1 MKPPRKTTPPP
12 ALKKPSGQ
20 RASRRSHTVAPPL
33 HGIVPPLV
41 TPLLDRDKLDVA
53 GFERLIERLVNG
65 RVNGL
70 FILGTSGEA
79 PSLSY
84 RLRREVIT
92 RACRIVS
99 GRLPILVGITDTAF
113 VESVHLARFAADA
126 GAQYLVTSTPYYFP
140 TGQPELLEYIERL
153 VPELPL
159 PLFLYNMPMMTKTQF
174 ELDTLRR
181 LAQIEKIVGLKDSS
195 GDIKYFSDALKLAAV
210 RPDWSFFIGP
220 EHLLV
225 EAVKRGGH
233 GGVNGGAQIHPAL
246 LVELY
251 EAAAARNWKRVAE
264 LQPHLLQLG
273 KIYQVGRHASAV
285 IKGMKC
291 ALSLLGVCSDLMA
304 EPFSPFHKPERN
316 RVRAVLE
323 SLDLPV
329 KNP

>member
-1 MKPPRKTTPPP
+1 
-12 ALKKPSGQ
+12 
-20 RASRRSHTVAPPL
+20 
-33 HGIVPPLV
+33 
-41 TPLLDRDKLDVA
+41 LLERDKLDVA
-53 GFERLIERLVNG
+53 GLERLIERLIGG
-65 RVNGL
+65 RVHGL

-84 RLRREVIT
+84 RLRREVIQRT
-92 RACRIVS
+92 CRIVR

-113 VESVHLARFAADA
+113 VESVQLANFAADA
-126 GAQYLVTSTPYYFP
+126 GASYLVTSTPYYFP
-140 TGQPELLEYIERL
+140 TGQPELLEFVERL

-181 LAQIEKIVGLKDSS
+181 LAQISKIVGLKDSS
-195 GDIKYFSDALKLAAV
+195 GDINYFAEAVKLSAL

-225 EAVKRGGH
+225 DAVKLGAH
-233 GGVNGGAQIHPAL
+233 GGVNGGAQICPDL

-251 EAAAARNWKRVAE
+251 AAAAKADWPCVAR
-264 LQPHLLQLG
+264 LQPRLLQLG

-304 EPFSPFHKPERN
+304 EPFSPFRKPERE
-316 RVRAVLE
+316 RVRQILE
-323 SLDLPV
+323 SLDLPLQRLPQKGTRSV
-329 KNP
+329 KA